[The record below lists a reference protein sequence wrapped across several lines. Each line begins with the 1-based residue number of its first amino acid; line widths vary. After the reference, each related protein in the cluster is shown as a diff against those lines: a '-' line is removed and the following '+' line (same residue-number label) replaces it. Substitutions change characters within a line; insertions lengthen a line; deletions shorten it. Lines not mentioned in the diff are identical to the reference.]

1 MINNHNNSQSK
12 IATDI
17 GKGVPP
23 SLLKINKT
31 KTNINCLI
39 NKKFKFDSAFNQKGA
54 KNFLKSKKIAL
65 QQIILDDNDED
76 NESPSETERKK
87 QKNISLKKRRR
98 NTRKRALTDDSK
110 KNKIHSCTNVCHY
123 KNNKFINN
131 NDNIKNSKDIHYSSN
146 KDLISKKKIRR
157 LLSTHELKMLGNK
170 EIKKIKA
177 IKKVPRTKFNNQKNN
192 EDISFLDKNDSSI
205 IDILSEML

>member
-39 NKKFKFDSAFNQKGA
+39 NKKFKLDSAFDQKGA

-65 QQIILDDNDED
+65 KQIILEDNDESS
-76 NESPSETERKK
+76 ESSSENGSRKPKNNSMKKKRYNSRKK
-87 QKNISLKKRRR
+87 V
-98 NTRKRALTDDSK
+98 LTDDVN
-110 KNKIHSCTNVCHY
+110 KNKIQSCTNICLFNQ
-123 KNNKFINN
+123 NNKYN
-131 NDNIKNSKDIHYSSN
+131 NDNMKNSKDIKYSSTKELVN
-146 KDLISKKKIRR
+146 KKKIRR
-157 LLSTHELKMLGNK
+157 FLSTHELKMLGNK

-177 IKKVPRTKFNNQKNN
+177 IKKVPKTKFNNQKNN